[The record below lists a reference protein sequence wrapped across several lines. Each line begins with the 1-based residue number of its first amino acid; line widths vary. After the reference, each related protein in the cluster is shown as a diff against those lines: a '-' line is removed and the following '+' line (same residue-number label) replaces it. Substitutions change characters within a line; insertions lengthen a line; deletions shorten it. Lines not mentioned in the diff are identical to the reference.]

1 MTDPYAQAR
10 EELIRIGQA
19 MWQRRMVAANDG
31 NVSVR
36 IGDRVLCTPTG
47 VSKGFLTPDDLSV
60 VDLDGTLV
68 DGERQP
74 SSELKMHLRVYELDP
89 GVRAVV
95 HAHPLYATMWAV
107 KGEGLHCRMLPETVV
122 AMPDVPLAPYATPS
136 THQVPDSITPLVPG
150 HSACLLEQH
159 GALTWGPDLMT
170 AYLGMERLEYT
181 AELMW
186 KLREAGAERDLPA
199 GEIARI
205 KEIFGV

>member
-1 MTDPYAQAR
+1 MTDPNAQAR

-122 AMPDVPLAPYATPS
+122 AMPDVPLAP
-136 THQVPDSITPLVPG
+136 
-150 HSACLLEQH
+150 
-159 GALTWGPDLMT
+159 
-170 AYLGMERLEYT
+170 
-181 AELMW
+181 
-186 KLREAGAERDLPA
+186 
-199 GEIARI
+199 
-205 KEIFGV
+205 